1 MTKDYIYY
9 KILEMRLFTRLS
21 LLLATVFFSSQ
32 LFANDPVIKRTCAT
46 HDIVH
51 QHLLENYTPEQLR
64 TITPSA
70 RMAGDTTYSVP
81 IVNSDTTYT
90 IQVVVHVVY
99 LDDNKYENPT
109 DEQIQSQI
117 DALNRDFNLENDLGH
132 IRPEFTQF
140 IGNAKI
146 KFELAKVRP
155 NGLPT
160 NGITRTKSKPKGSNF
175 WDPVFLVDNIKKPDL
190 GGVNPWGPRKYL
202 NIWVCDLNM
211 QRRVSPNNPEINAD
225 EGILGGYA
233 NPPQGL
239 PNWVL
244 NISGIE
250 QNLAMTTEGK
260 QGVVI
265 DFRFF
270 GQNPEYVKDYFNGSP
285 HYSLGRT
292 AVHEVG
298 HYLGLRHSWGDGNA
312 YELLNPGFDKCTVDD
327 GIKDT
332 PNENEP
338 YSNFI
343 ESGNV
348 CGVNVNSCNVP
359 YPGDGIDYP
368 DMRENY
374 MNYSTD
380 VCYGMFTKEQVNM
393 MRFALTNKRADIV
406 NKREV
411 ESVATPVKHHQLL
424 DVSIHPNPASDQL
437 TLQIHNGNNSSSK
450 VQIFNSLGARVRQQT
465 IPAGMNES
473 KISVQDLATGV
484 YLIYVENDDKAFI
497 KQFVKQ

>member
-1 MTKDYIYY
+1 
-9 KILEMRLFTRLS
+9 MRLFTRLS

-64 TITPSA
+64 TLASSA
-70 RMAGDTTYSVP
+70 RMAGDTTYTVP
-81 IVNSDTTYT
+81 VMNSDTTYT

-99 LDDNKYENPT
+99 LDNNKYENLS
-109 DEQIQSQI
+109 DELIQSQI
-117 DALNRDFNLENDLGH
+117 DALNRDFNLENDINI
-132 IRPEFTQF
+132 IRPEFLQF
-140 IGNAKI
+140 LGNAKI
-146 KFELAKVRP
+146 RFELAKVDHRG
-155 NGLPT
+155 NPT
-160 NGITRTKSKPKGSNF
+160 TGITRKKSSPLLFPDWN
-175 WDPVFLVDNIKKPDL
+175 PVLDNIKNTAA
-190 GGVNPWGPRKYL
+190 GGLTPWNPQKYL

-211 QRRVSPNNPEINAD
+211 IKRKSPKDVDVDWE
-225 EGILGGYA
+225 EGVLGGYA

-239 PNWVL
+239 PNWVMQ
-244 NISGIE
+244 IQGITLD
-250 QNLAMTTEGK
+250 QAQTPPIK

-270 GQNPEYVKDYFNGSP
+270 GQNNDFVKDYLNNSV
-285 HYSLGRT
+285 HYGLGRT
-292 AVHEVG
+292 TVHEVG
-298 HYLGLRHSWGDGNA
+298 HYLGLRHTWGDGNA
-312 YELLNPGFDKCTVDD
+312 YELLIPGFDKCTVDD

-338 YSNFI
+338 YANFI

-359 YPGDGIDYP
+359 YPGDGVDYP

-380 VCYGMFTKEQVNM
+380 ACYAMFTKEQVNM
-393 MRFALTNKRADIV
+393 MRYALTEKRGQIIS
-406 NKREV
+406 KREIT
-411 ESVATPVKHHQLL
+411 SVATPVKQHQLL

-437 TLQIHNGNNSSSK
+437 ILRIHNGNNSSSK
-450 VQIFNSLGARVRQQT
+450 VQIFNSLGTRVRQQT
-465 IPAGMNES
+465 ILAGMNES

-484 YLIYVENDDKAFI
+484 YLIYVENDEKAFI
-497 KQFVKQ
+497 KQFIKQ